1 MNMDAKKYDFV
12 NEAIKQV
19 KAELTDLVFQRI
31 AADKTLMTAYM
42 HCVSKSDWGSVNR
55 EIGRMVKKAFAL
67 ENLRREDS
75 PKSNL
80 ILSYTQFE

>member
-1 MNMDAKKYDFV
+1 MDNQTEKYAFA
-12 NEAIKQV
+12 EKAIAQV

-31 AADKTLMTAYM
+31 ESDKTLMTNYL
-42 HCVSKSDWGSVNR
+42 HRVSESDWGTVNR
-55 EIGRMVKKAFAL
+55 EIGKMVKEAFKL
-67 ENLRREDS
+67 ENLGRNGK